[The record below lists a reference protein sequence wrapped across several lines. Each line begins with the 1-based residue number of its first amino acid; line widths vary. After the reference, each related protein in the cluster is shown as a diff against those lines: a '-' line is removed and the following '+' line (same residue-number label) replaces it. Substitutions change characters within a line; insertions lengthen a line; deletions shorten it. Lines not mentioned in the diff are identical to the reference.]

1 VLKMIENER
10 QFENFVRQ
18 LKFDDTPDYRHRD
31 KLEQRLLA
39 ALAQS
44 PQREQSRLNIWR
56 IIMQSWTHKRLV
68 AAVLLLAVFIGIARL
83 DTDRVVFGKMV
94 VLGKITGTVKTGLAH
109 LKEIVSEI
117 KEGKFAGKPLPPIPT
132 DINDI
137 NKTVEAGKTDE
148 SLRNKRMVS
157 ADVQICTA
165 GAKSNKKLQ
174 SFLKN
179 LTTQLSPVE
188 IDPNS
193 SCERPA
199 FWAKLDPNKTETFLQ
214 FAKSSPE
221 LTLLASPRLLLE
233 NGTEG
238 IIYTG
243 SSVEGLAV
251 ALVPTVLDDN
261 GRLCLSF
268 IFLFDAG
275 KNRQSGFEI
284 SNIKIGPVET
294 LLVQTTI
301 PRAERRSLIEKIF
314 TNQKEQTLLILL
326 RLKVMPLEQLP
337 SEKKQSDAEPTTEKM
352 QLPKETL

>member
-1 VLKMIENER
+1 MIENER

-137 NKTVEAGKTDE
+137 NKTVEAGRTDE
-148 SLRNKRMVS
+148 SLRSKREVS
-157 ADVQICTA
+157 ANVQICAA
-165 GAKSNKKLQ
+165 GAKSKKKLQ

-179 LTTQLSPVE
+179 QTIQFTQVKV
-188 IDPNS
+188 DPNS
-193 SCERPA
+193 SCERPT
-199 FWAKLDPNKTETFLQ
+199 FWAKLDPNKTQAFLQ
-214 FAKSSPE
+214 FAKSPPK
-221 LTLLASPRLLLE
+221 LQILASPQLVLE
-233 NGTEG
+233 EGTEG

-243 SSVEGLAV
+243 STVKGLAV
-251 ALVPTVLDDN
+251 SLVPTVLDDD
-261 GRLCLSF
+261 GRIGLTF
-268 IFLFDAG
+268 GFLFDAD
-275 KNRQSGFEI
+275 KDRQYGFEI
-284 SNIKIGPVET
+284 SKIKMGAGET
-294 LLVQTTI
+294 LLVQTTM
-301 PRAERRSLIEKIF
+301 PSPETRSLIARIF
-314 TNQKEQTLLILL
+314 RGREEETLLILL
-326 RLKVMPLEQLP
+326 RLKAMLPEQL
-337 SEKKQSDAEPTTEKM
+337 SSGEKRPDDKPTTEEM
-352 QLPKETL
+352 